1 MWSEAGS
8 YIHQGLGLSSLVST
22 QYKSFYRV
30 RVDRIGVQAPKGVL
44 SNTGGLQFLL
54 TLAITGYFFSFPLN
68 DSLPGGCAVE
78 NL

>member
-44 SNTGGLQFLL
+44 SNTGGLRQMSKVR
-54 TLAITGYFFSFPLN
+54 AAKANIM
-68 DSLPGGCAVE
+68 D
-78 NL
+78 